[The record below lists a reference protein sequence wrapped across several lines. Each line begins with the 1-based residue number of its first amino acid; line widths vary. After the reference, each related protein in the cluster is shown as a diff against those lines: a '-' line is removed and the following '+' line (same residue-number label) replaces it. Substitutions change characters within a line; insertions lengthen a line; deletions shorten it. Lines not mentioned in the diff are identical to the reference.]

1 MTIELK
7 KVPAQIDAYVPE
19 RMKDVPWP
27 RVVAAG
33 SLLVGAYLLFTG
45 RYRAALAAA
54 LGAAGVAA
62 LEKPEMA
69 KDLWE
74 NTPKYLRSGQDFLR
88 RAETIVEDVR
98 SKGEKM
104 RELLS

>member
-7 KVPAQIDAYVPE
+7 KVSAQIDAYVPDQ
-19 RMKDVPWP
+19 MKEIPWP
-27 RVVAAG
+27 RVAAAG

-45 RYRAALAAA
+45 RYKGAIAAA

-62 LEKPEMA
+62 LEKPEMV
-69 KDLWE
+69 KELWE

-88 RAETIVEDVR
+88 RAESIVEDVK

>member
-1 MTIELK
+1 MTIELN

-19 RMKDVPWP
+19 RMKEIPWP

-45 RYRAALAAA
+45 RYKAALASA
-54 LGAAGVAA
+54 LAAAGVAA
-62 LEKPEMA
+62 LENPEMV
-69 KDLWE
+69 KDVWE
-74 NTPKYLRSGQDFLR
+74 NTPKYLHSGQEFLR
-88 RAETIVEDVR
+88 RAENIVEDVK